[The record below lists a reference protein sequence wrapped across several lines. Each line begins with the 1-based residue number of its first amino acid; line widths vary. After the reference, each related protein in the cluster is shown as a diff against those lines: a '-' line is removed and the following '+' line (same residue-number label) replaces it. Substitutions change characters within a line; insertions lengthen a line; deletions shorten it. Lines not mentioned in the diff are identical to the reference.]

1 MNTHDTKLLDE
12 AANIIEGKAET
23 HGDPEDSFERIA
35 KYWNAYLQIE
45 GKIDLENTYVTEA
58 DVAEMMALFKLA
70 RAQGGEYNEDDYR
83 DRLGYTNF
91 ASQFRND

>member
-1 MNTHDTKLLDE
+1 MNDTQLLRE
-12 AANIIEGKAET
+12 AAEIAEGKSET
-23 HGDPEDSFERIA
+23 HGSPEDSFGRIA
-35 KYWNAYLQIE
+35 NYWSTYLDIE
-45 GKIDLENTYVTEA
+45 GKLFEELNKA

-91 ASQFRND
+91 ANEFRQ